1 MKNYGQITEDKDIIN
16 KKYAD
21 TLNASSL
28 HKSGDEVAEGQKTFN
43 GKVLIKNLTLNTE
56 RPWTF
61 EQSNTGANT
70 TLDLKSEFDGKVF
83 RITSPLKT
91 KGISIAQSETGDNNW
106 LAPIADNVTDLGRNS
121 YKWRNLYIKGNISNG
136 TNSVNVGSI
145 VTKNNKRYVNYD
157 NYFAVNTAGKYGKL
171 FVSDKLTQSWDSI
184 TLIFEISDKNGINN
198 TRGVAR
204 YSITYRGNGTNAPG
218 LKVTR
223 LFGDANYDSVLFIN
237 YVSTPYVDANSNYF
251 ELYYLGS
258 YDGDDARKFQ
268 VISYSRRSSEEVGYT
283 LNKGA
288 LVNLD
293 EITSIGTVSKFTD
306 IVLVY
311 YCAKNQPATITGAW
325 KFETNSAKFK
335 VGTDVYRIPLTAPAG
350 SSTEKR
356 YILATSGYNQ
366 PATMFNP
373 NVFQQGNHIYSNASQ
388 VVNLADEQTISG
400 LKTFT
405 KTLKLKNTDN
415 AYNDTPS
422 PVTSR
427 SFYFT
432 DKNDAIVSIINTTI
446 GTSWNA
452 LNFQLKGKN
461 NVTTT
466 LEYVC
471 SGNATDGY
479 TWRFDP
485 VTDNLVDL
493 GASSRRWKNLYI
505 AGNLSDG
512 TNSVPVSE
520 IANLSSEQTIS
531 GLKNFDNAKFK
542 VNDNDYRVPLTAPAV
557 ENSDKR
563 YLTGVSGLSTKFTNI
578 NNNCY
583 MQNGK
588 LYSNGAEVALTNQTY
603 KRLYTSISELGITAS
618 TCTISELAQKII
630 DNSYTNSKVLINIE
644 NNSPITDCPSS
655 YGTLEIEVPSLSIRM
670 SIKFTVQRGN
680 QSLNST
686 YFGYLTRSGNTVT
699 AFEWR
704 KALTNKYDWIDDV
717 LSGTLEHGEK
727 ILKNSAN
734 DYTGANSS
742 EYYWGKSRKYSS
754 GLIIQ
759 WGEISPNVDKTDY
772 QSGNI
777 TFPQPFSGNNT
788 YAIVLTGCRASSGSY
803 RDTTFIAY
811 NPASTGTGYM
821 WYGQSNNSDRWK
833 IRWVAIGT

>member
-1 MKNYGQITEDKDIIN
+1 MATNLKDLIE
-16 KKYAD
+16 
-21 TLNASSL
+21 TLNAEDIPTNIFTIEDEDPNVILGKLNEVIAYLENLQATIDASDTKANQAIADALSAIQTAQEALTTANGIDAKATQALENATTALSTANTAISS
-28 HKSGDEVAEGQKTFN
+28 
-43 GKVLIKNLTLNTE
+43 
-56 RPWTF
+56 
-61 EQSNTGANT
+61 SNTALSTANT
-70 TLDLKSEFDGKVF
+70 AISSANSALSSANSAVETATNANTKSTNAVNIANSASETANGIDAKATQALENSTNAVNTANTANTNATNAVNTANSALEQVIQGQGTKVYNGDTLLPTLD
-83 RITSPLKT
+83 
-91 KGISIAQSETGDNNW
+91 
-106 LAPIADNVTDLGRNS
+106 
-121 YKWRNLYIKGNISNG
+121 IKP
-136 TNSVNVGSI
+136 
-145 VTKNNKRYVNYD
+145 YVNYN

-184 TLIFEISDKNGINN
+184 TLIFEISDKNGVNN

-223 LFGDANYDSVLFIN
+223 IFGDANYDSVLFIN

-268 VISYSRRSSEEVGYT
+268 VISYARRSSKEVGYT
-283 LNKGA
+283 LNKGT

-293 EITSIGTVSKFTD
+293 EITSIGTVSNFTD

-311 YCAKNQPATITGAW
+311 YCSKNQPATITGAW
-325 KFETNSAKFK
+325 KFETDKAKFK

-350 SSTEKR
+350 STTEKR
-356 YILATSGYNQ
+356 YILATSAYNH
-366 PATMFNP
+366 PATMYNP
-373 NVFQQGNHIYSNASQ
+373 NVFQQDNHIYSNASQ
-388 VVNLADEQTISG
+388 VVNLADEQTMTG

-422 PVTSR
+422 PVASR

-461 NVTTT
+461 NEATT

-471 SGNATDGY
+471 SGNDTDGY

-493 GASSRRWKNLYI
+493 GTTSRRWKNLYI

-512 TNSVPVSE
+512 TNSVPVSK
-520 IANLSSEQTIS
+520 IADLSSEQTIT
-531 GLKNFDNAKFK
+531 GLKKFDNAKFK
-542 VNDNDYRVPLTAPAV
+542 VSDNDYRAPLTSPAV

-563 YLTGVSGLSTKFTNI
+563 YLVGVPGLSTKFTNT
-578 NNNCY
+578 NSNCY
-583 MQNGK
+583 MQGGK
-588 LYSNGAEVALTNQTY
+588 LYSNGGQTLTN
-603 KRLYTSISELGITAS
+603 
-618 TCTISELAQKII
+618 
-630 DNSYTNSKVLINIE
+630 N
-644 NNSPITDCPSS
+644 
-655 YGTLEIEVPSLSIRM
+655 
-670 SIKFTVQRGN
+670 
-680 QSLNST
+680 
-686 YFGYLTRSGNTVT
+686 
-699 AFEWR
+699 
-704 KALTNKYDWIDDV
+704 YDWIDDV
-717 LSGTLEHGEK
+717 LSGAVNYGEK
-727 ILKNSAN
+727 ILKNSSN
-734 DYTGANSS
+734 DYTGVSSS

-759 WGEISPNVDKTDY
+759 WGEVSPNVDNTDY
-772 QSGNI
+772 QNGNI
-777 TFPQPFSGNNT
+777 TFPLPFSGANT
-788 YAIVLTGCRASSGSY
+788 YAISIIGCKASSGSY

-811 NPASTGTGYM
+811 KPTSTGTGYM
-821 WYGQSNNSDRWK
+821 WYGQSNNGDRWK
-833 IRWVAIGT
+833 IRWIAIGV

>member
-70 TLDLKSEFDGKVF
+70 TLDLKSEFDGKAF

-91 KGISIAQSETGDNNW
+91 KGISIAQSETGENNW

-121 YKWRNLYIKGNISNG
+121 YKWRNLYVKGNISDG

-184 TLIFEISDKNGINN
+184 TLIFEISDKNGVNN

-204 YSITYRGNGTNAPG
+204 YSITYRGNGTNAAT

-223 LFGDANYDSVLFIN
+223 LFGDANYDGVLFIN
-237 YVSTPYVDANSNYF
+237 YVSAPYVDANSNYF
-251 ELYYLGS
+251 EIYYLGS

-268 VISYSRRSSEEVGYT
+268 VISYARRSSETIGYT

-293 EITSIGTVSKFTD
+293 EITSIGTVSKFSD

-350 SSTEKR
+350 STTEKR
-356 YILATSGYNQ
+356 YILATSEYNH
-366 PATMFNP
+366 PSTMFNP

-388 VVNLADEQTISG
+388 VVNLADEQTITG
-400 LKTFT
+400 IK
-405 KTLKLKNTDN
+405 K
-415 AYNDTPS
+415 
-422 PVTSR
+422 
-427 SFYFT
+427 
-432 DKNDAIVSIINTTI
+432 
-446 GTSWNA
+446 
-452 LNFQLKGKN
+452 
-461 NVTTT
+461 
-466 LEYVC
+466 
-471 SGNATDGY
+471 
-479 TWRFDP
+479 
-485 VTDNLVDL
+485 
-493 GASSRRWKNLYI
+493 
-505 AGNLSDG
+505 
-512 TNSVPVSE
+512 
-520 IANLSSEQTIS
+520 
-531 GLKNFDNAKFK
+531 FDNAKFK
-542 VNDNDYRVPLTAPAV
+542 VSEGEYRVPLTSPAAA
-557 ENSDKR
+557 NSDKK
-563 YLTGVSGLSTKFTNI
+563 YLIGVSKLSDKHTNI
-578 NNNCY
+578 NDNCY
-583 MQNGK
+583 MQGGK
-588 LYSNGAEVALTNQTY
+588 LYSNGGQVAQINQTY
-603 KRLYTSISELGITAS
+603 NRLYRTLSDLGITTT
-618 TCTISELAQKII
+618 TCTVSEIAQKII
-630 DNSYTNSKVLINIE
+630 DNSYVNSKVLINVE

-655 YGTLEIEVPSLSIRM
+655 YGTLEIEIPSFTLRM
-670 SIKFTVQRGN
+670 TIKYTVEIGT
-680 QSLNST
+680 QSSNKT

-699 AFEWR
+699 AVEWR
-704 KALTNKYDWIDDV
+704 KVLTNNYDWIDDV
-717 LSGTLEHGEK
+717 LSGKVNYGEK
-727 ILKNSAN
+727 ILKNSSN
-734 DYTGANSS
+734 DYTGASSS

-759 WGEISPNVDKTDY
+759 WGEVSPNVDSTDY
-772 QSGNI
+772 QSGTI
-777 TFPQPFSGNNT
+777 TFPIPFSASNT
-788 YAIVLTGCRASSGSY
+788 YAISIIGCRASSGSY
-803 RDTTFIAY
+803 RDTTFIAC
-811 NPASTGTGYM
+811 NLKSTGTRYM
-821 WYGQSNNSDRWK
+821 WYGQSYNNDRWK
-833 IRWVAIGT
+833 IRWIAIGI